1 MTEIPVE
8 VAGPSTLKLRRCAAW
23 RGIRVLTWDGSIL
36 YGCRGYAVVR
46 LDTCALGLGTSV
58 EWKVV
63 ARFPP
68 AWWRNLTSR
77 SALTYRLMRD
87 GFHALAI
94 VHSETNGGAMVG
106 AVPGAIVACTPENG
120 EFHVTHR
127 VHRGTRPLHIAAVPS
142 GRIYW
147 GEYFDNRER
156 KEVHIYVSN
165 DSGRTWRIAYTFPAR
180 CIRHIHNI
188 IYDRWRNCLWILTG
202 DDGAECKILRADC
215 DLRSIEV
222 VLSGNQQARAV
233 AGVPTQDGF
242 YFSTDTPSEQNHV
255 YRLDYRIEG
264 EGNVGP
270 LGELANS
277 SIFGC
282 KVACKA
288 GRGDGE
294 ALFFSTMVEPSAVN
308 TSREVQIAGSSD
320 GVNWQVVAS
329 WKKDN
334 LPMRFFQYGNALLP
348 DGENSTPYL
357 AATTVAVESDD
368 LVTTLWEV
376 ES

>member
-1 MTEIPVE
+1 MTEIPVA

-23 RGIRVLTWDGSIL
+23 NGIRVLTWDGPVL
-36 YGCRGYAVVR
+36 YGCRGYSVVR
-46 LDTCALGLGTSV
+46 LDTNALELGTNAG
-58 EWKVV
+58 WKVV
-63 ARFPP
+63 ALFPP

-77 SALTYRLMRD
+77 STLTYRLMRD

-94 VHSETNGGAMVG
+94 VHSETNGGTMVG
-106 AVPGAIVACTPENG
+106 AVPGAIVTCRPG
-120 EFHVTHR
+120 SSDFHITHR
-127 VHRGTRPLHIAAVPS
+127 VQRGIRPLHIAAVPS

-165 DSGRTWRIAYTFPAR
+165 DRGRTWRIAYTFPAGS
-180 CIRHIHNI
+180 IRHVHNI

-233 AGVPTQDGF
+233 AGLPTQNGF

-255 YRLDYRIEG
+255 YRIDNQKSEV
-264 EGNVGP
+264 GNVQLVGD
-270 LGELANS
+270 LTSS

-282 KVACKA
+282 RVGCKM
-288 GRGDGE
+288 GRCVGE
-294 ALFFSTMVEPSAVN
+294 ALFFSTMVEPSGVN

-320 GVNWQVVAS
+320 GANWQVMAS

-334 LPMRFFQYGNALLP
+334 LPMRFFQYGNAFLP
-348 DGENSTPYL
+348 DGENFTRYL
-357 AATTVAVESDD
+357 AATTIAVESDD

>member
-1 MTEIPVE
+1 MTEIPVAA
-8 VAGPSTLKLRRCAAW
+8 AGPSTLKLRRCAAW

-36 YGCRGYAVVR
+36 YGCRGYAVVG
-46 LDTCALGLGTSV
+46 LDTSALEPGISA

-68 AWWRNLTSR
+68 SWWRNLTSR

-94 VHSETNGGAMVG
+94 VHGETNGGAMVG
-106 AVPGAIVACTPENG
+106 AVPGAIVACPPNSG

-127 VHRGTRPLHIAAVPS
+127 VQRGTRPLHIASVPS

-156 KEVHIYVSN
+156 KEVHIYVSD
-165 DSGRTWRIAYTFPAR
+165 DSGRTWQIAYTFPAGS
-180 CIRHIHNI
+180 IRHVHNI
-188 IYDRWRNCLWILTG
+188 IYDPWRNCLWIFTG
-202 DDGAECKILRADC
+202 DDGAECKILRAEC

-233 AGVPTQDGF
+233 AGIPTQSGF

-255 YRLDYRIEG
+255 YRLDYRTDEAGTVQLIG
-264 EGNVGP
+264 D
-270 LGELANS
+270 LASS

-282 KVACKA
+282 RV
-288 GRGDGE
+288 GRSLGE
-294 ALFFSTMVEPSAVN
+294 ALFFSTMVEPSGVN

-320 GVNWQVVAS
+320 GANWGVVAR

-334 LPMRFFQYGNALLP
+334 WPMRFFQYGNAFLP
-348 DGENSTPYL
+348 DGENSTRYL
-357 AATTVAVESDD
+357 AATTIAVESDD
-368 LVTTLWEV
+368 LATTLWEV

>member
-1 MTEIPVE
+1 MTEIPVA
-8 VAGPSTLKLRRCAAW
+8 VADPLTPKLRKCGAW

-46 LDTCALGLGTSV
+46 LDAALDLGTSA

-68 AWWRNLTSR
+68 SWWRNLTSQC
-77 SALTYRLMRD
+77 ALSYRLMRA

-94 VHSETNGGAMVG
+94 VRSETNGGTMVG
-106 AVPGAIVACTPENG
+106 AVPGAIVTCTPDSH

-127 VHRGTRPLHIAAVPS
+127 VQRGTRPLHIAAVPS

-156 KEVHIYVSN
+156 KEVHIYASN
-165 DSGRTWRIAYTFPAR
+165 DSGRTWPIAYTFPPGS
-180 CIRHIHNI
+180 IRHVHNI
-188 IYDRWRNCLWILTG
+188 IYDQWRDCLWILTG
-202 DDGAECKILRADC
+202 DDGAECKILRADR
-215 DLRSIEV
+215 DLRSLDV
-222 VLSGNQQARAV
+222 VLLGNQQARAV
-233 AGVPTQDGF
+233 AGIPTRNGF

-255 YRLDYRIEG
+255 YRLDCRIDG
-264 EGNVGP
+264 AGNLRP
-270 LGELANS
+270 LGELASS

-282 KVACKA
+282 KV
-288 GRGDGE
+288 GRSSGE
-294 ALFFSTMVEPSAVN
+294 ALFFSTMVEPSVVN
-308 TSREVQIAGSSD
+308 KSREVQISGSSD
-320 GVNWQVVAS
+320 GANWQVLAS

-334 LPMRFFQYGNALLP
+334 LPMRFFQYGNAFLP
-348 DGENSTPYL
+348 DGENSTRYL
-357 AATTVAVESDD
+357 AATTIAVESAD

>member
-1 MTEIPVE
+1 MTESTGAA
-8 VAGPSTLKLRRCAAW
+8 AGCPTLKLRRCAAW
-23 RGIRVLTWDGSIL
+23 RGIRVLTWEGSIL
-36 YGCRGYAVVR
+36 YGCRGYAIVR
-46 LDTCALGLGTSV
+46 LDTSALEFGTSA
-58 EWKVV
+58 EWKAV

-68 AWWRNLTSR
+68 PWWRNITSR
-77 SALTYRLMRD
+77 STLTYRLMRD

-94 VHSETNGGAMVG
+94 AHSETNRRTMVG
-106 AVPGAIVACTPENG
+106 AVPGAIVACTPDSG

-127 VHRGTRPLHIAAVPS
+127 VQRGTRPLHIAAVPS
-142 GRIYW
+142 GKMYW

-165 DSGRTWRIAYTFPAR
+165 DSGGRWRIAYTFPVGS
-180 CIRHIHNI
+180 IRHVHNI

-215 DLRSIEV
+215 DLCSIEV

-233 AGVPTQDGF
+233 AGVATQNGF
-242 YFSTDTPSEQNHV
+242 YFSTDTPTEQNHV
-255 YRLDYRIEG
+255 YRLDYRTDEV
-264 EGNVGP
+264 GNVQLIGD
-270 LGELANS
+270 LASS

-282 KVACKA
+282 KV
-288 GRGDGE
+288 GRSLSGT
-294 ALFFSTMVEPSAVN
+294 LFFSTMAEPSGVN

-320 GVNWQVVAS
+320 GANWRVVAN

-334 LPMRFFQYGNALLP
+334 LPMRFFQYGNAFLP
-348 DGENSTPYL
+348 DGENSTQYL
-357 AATTVAVESDD
+357 AATTIAVETDD
-368 LVTTLWEV
+368 LVTTMWEV